1 MKDSKDINDESKKKT
16 SSGSKTTV
24 SGNKKE
30 KNSSSSAVKNTRSKK
45 KHDTKEAKLSE
56 VKTDKKDGFKLIDKE
71 TKTKKVINKSVDKE
85 KITSSNIDKSVEN
98 KKNIEDNI
106 NDFVDKE
113 SVNYDKEK
121 EIIVERKSGFN
132 ILEVIIIIIITLCI
146 GGFIGG
152 GLVYFYA
159 DNSVGG
165 KQLPSKLHE
174 FVDTYD
180 EIINNYYKEVDS
192 SKLLDAGI
200 KGMID
205 YLGDIHSIYMDS
217 ETSKDFNL
225 ELDGQLVGIGAEIR
239 RNADGAT
246 KITNVFENSPASLE
260 DIRVGDFLVKVDGE
274 DISNLIVDEIGD
286 RIRGKAGTTVTVT
299 IKRDGL
305 ERDITITRKEV
316 EIPSVVSAAFDRNGK
331 KVGYLGVSIFA
342 RNTYQQFNEKLKHL
356 EKNNIDSLIIDVR
369 NNSGGHLDIVRDMA
383 SLFLEKNK
391 IVYKLDTKG
400 IVENIYSTSKESRK
414 YPIAV
419 IINGNSASASEI
431 LASSLLE
438 SYGAQVVGV
447 SSYGKGTVQTSHKLN
462 SGATI
467 KYTHQKWLT
476 PNGNWI
482 DGKGVEPTLVVE
494 MDKEHDTNPSDDTDN
509 QLQAAIDLLSN
520 K

>member
-1 MKDSKDINDESKKKT
+1 MKDSKDISDESKKKT
-16 SSGSKTTV
+16 SSGSKATV
-24 SGNKKE
+24 SSNKKE
-30 KNSSSSAVKNTRSKK
+30 KNLSSSAVKNTHSKK
-45 KHDTKEAKLSE
+45 KQDTKESKLSE
-56 VKTDKKDGFKLIDKE
+56 INVDKKDEFKLIDEE
-71 TKTKKVINKSVDKE
+71 TKSKKIIN
-85 KITSSNIDKSVEN
+85 KSVEN
-98 KKNIEDNI
+98 KKNTKENI
-106 NDFVDKE
+106 NEFVDKE
-113 SVNYDKEK
+113 SINYGKVKEV
-121 EIIVERKSGFN
+121 IVERKSGFN

-152 GLVYFYA
+152 GLVYCYT
-159 DNSVGG
+159 DNSIGS

-180 EIINNYYKEVDS
+180 EIVNNYYKEVDS

-205 YLGDIHSIYMDS
+205 YLGDTHSIYMDS

-239 RNADGAT
+239 RNDDSTT
-246 KITNVFENSPASLE
+246 KITNVFENSPAFKE
-260 DIRVGDFLVKVDGE
+260 DIRVGDLLVKVNGE
-274 DISNLIVDEIGD
+274 DISNLVVDEIGN
-286 RIRGKAGTTVTVT
+286 RIRGKVGTTVTIT

-305 ERDITITRKEV
+305 ERDITVTRKEV

-342 RNTYQQFNEKLKHL
+342 RNTYQQFKEKLKHL
-356 EKNNIDSLIIDVR
+356 ENNDIDSLIIDVR

-383 SLFLEKNK
+383 SLFLEKDK

-400 IVENIYSTSKESRK
+400 IVEDIYSTSKESRK

-419 IINGNSASASEI
+419 IINGKSASASEI

-438 SYGAQVVGV
+438 SYGASVVGV

-494 MDKEHDTNPSDDTDN
+494 MDKEHDINPSDDTDN